1 MKSNI
6 LRAMTYIYILNTQI
20 PPISIRRIL
29 TAKLKNTRQKKKN
42 PRLSKEETEMVKN
55 TVSSKIVYVLV
66 TKKHRAKHINK
77 DKIIKSEV

>member
-1 MKSNI
+1 MSSLFKPT
-6 LRAMTYIYILNTQI
+6 L
-20 PPISIRRIL
+20 
-29 TAKLKNTRQKKKN
+29 KLKNTRQKKN

>member
-29 TAKLKNTRQKKKN
+29 TAKLKNTRQKKN